1 MGTLRETH
9 QPAASILVV
18 DDNRDVR
25 EGLCDFLVSEG
36 FLVESATDGA
46 DALERLKSANE
57 PGDLPDVVLLDL
69 RMPRM
74 DGYEFLQRREADA
87 LLRNVPVIV
96 VSATAAERKIPI
108 PVTATLSKPV
118 NTRLLLD
125 LLRRQIVKHHA

>member
-1 MGTLRETH
+1 MSTLREAH
-9 QPAASILVV
+9 QPGASILVV
-18 DDNRDVR
+18 DDNQDVR

-46 DALERLKSANE
+46 DALERLKNVHE
-57 PGDLPDVVLLDL
+57 PADLPDVVLLDL

-87 LLRNVPVIV
+87 LLRKVPVIV